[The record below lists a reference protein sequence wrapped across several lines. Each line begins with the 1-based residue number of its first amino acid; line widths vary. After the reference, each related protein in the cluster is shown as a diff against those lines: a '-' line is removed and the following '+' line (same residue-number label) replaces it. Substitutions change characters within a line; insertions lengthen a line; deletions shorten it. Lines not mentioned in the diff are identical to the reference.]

1 MSGFVCFEGP
11 SRLDGKPIVCIVTG
25 VGGKSEWSKNEKTGP
40 MAQVWILRS
49 DMSPIQAV
57 NDGEDESICGKC
69 ILRGIIR
76 KNPDGSSS
84 NKMRSCYVDIKNAP
98 RAVYQ
103 AYVDGKYPP
112 LTDDVR
118 WENQATR
125 LGSYGDPAALPFK
138 VCKDLVSRG
147 NGKQTGYSHQ
157 HGDRRLQPMRKML
170 MASVHSKDE
179 ALKLQAKGWRTFRTM
194 SAGDELMPNEFMC
207 PASEEAGKRLTCDE
221 CKACNGVGLNETRI
235 NAPSVAIYAHGSPS
249 KMGSYRRTF
258 EV

>member
-1 MSGFVCFEGP
+1 MAGYIVYEGP

-25 VGGKSEWSKNEKTGP
+25 VGNKSEWSKNEKTGP
-40 MAQVWILRS
+40 LAQVWILRS
-49 DMSPIQAV
+49 DVSPIQAV

-69 ILRGIIR
+69 ILRGVIR

-118 WENQATR
+118 WKNQATR
-125 LGSYGDPAALPFK
+125 LCAYGDSSAIPYSIS
-138 VCKDLVSRG
+138 KDLISRG
-147 NGKQTGYSHQ
+147 NGKWTGYTHSKSSHANP
-157 HGDRRLQPMRKML
+157 LKKLL

-179 ALKLQAKGWRTFRTM
+179 AEKMHKKGWRTFRTM
-194 SAGDELMPNEFMC
+194 SPGDSLMPNEIMC
-207 PASEEAGKRLTCDE
+207 PASKEEGKRLTCE
-221 CKACNGVGLNETRI
+221 TCLACSGTGPKNRRKDAVSI
-235 NAPSVAIYAHGSPS
+235 AIYAHGSPS
-249 KMGSYRRTF
+249 KMGSYKRTF